1 MLTALGMLRRGVR
14 LGVRAPDLRHK
25 THGYATTGHKQDENF
40 ACGRMRVLREA
51 EQASSEW
58 CCTGTRRRLIT
69 AYESLVQH
77 HRALAQ
83 SLV

>member
-1 MLTALGMLRRGVR
+1 MLTAHGDATKGVR
-14 LGVRAPDLRHK
+14 LRVRAPDLRHK

-40 ACGRMRVLREA
+40 ACGRMWALTEV
-51 EQASSEW
+51 EQASSKW

-83 SLV
+83 ALV